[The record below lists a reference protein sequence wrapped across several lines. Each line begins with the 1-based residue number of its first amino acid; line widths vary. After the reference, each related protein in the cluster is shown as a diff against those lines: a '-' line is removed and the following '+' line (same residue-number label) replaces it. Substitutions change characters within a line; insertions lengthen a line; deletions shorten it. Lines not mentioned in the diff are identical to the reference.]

1 MGREPV
7 DEAMDIEEVLRECSP
22 FLPCVRCILG
32 VSTDLLSVRQERGR
46 ASTRDKV
53 YMYTNGQNVYVRLHV
68 SAHVRV
74 YVPGRG
80 VRMSPLCAIRRN
92 KSRRT
97 AALSWPGPYIVES
110 VKHPRVLLLRAA
122 LHMCI
127 YIYICISIYIYIGG
141 GSDVS

>member
-1 MGREPV
+1 M
-7 DEAMDIEEVLRECSP
+7 
-22 FLPCVRCILG
+22 
-32 VSTDLLSVRQERGR
+32 
-46 ASTRDKV
+46 
-53 YMYTNGQNVYVRLHV
+53 YMYTNGRNVYVCLHV

-74 YVPGRG
+74 CVPEKG
-80 VRMSPLCAIRRN
+80 VRVSPLCASRRN

-97 AALSWPGPYIVES
+97 AALSWPGPYIAES

-141 GSDVS
+141 VSDVS